1 LRVFLGNSPWRKE
14 GFYGVRAGSRW
25 PHFERCDTDYM
36 PFPFFLA
43 YAAAVLEQQK
53 HDVLLVDGIAEGID
67 EREFLTRAREFAPN
81 VVVLEVSTISIDVD
95 LACAK
100 SFRKACPQAMTVFC
114 GVHTE
119 MFDPAFL
126 ERFSQIDYVMK
137 GEYEYTLRDL
147 ISALS
152 GRSSLNE
159 VAGILFRAGGKVVFT
174 GERKLIENIDELPWP
189 ARHFLPMH
197 KYCDT
202 PGEIERPS
210 VQMWASRGC
219 PYGCVYCA
227 WPQIMYGSRKYRTR
241 DPVAV
246 VDEMEHL
253 VREQGFKSVYFDD
266 DTFNIG
272 KERILK
278 ICSEI
283 KRRRMK
289 VPWAIMARADTMD
302 GETLKALERAGLEAL
317 KFGVE
322 NATQEIVDRS
332 GKALDLDKVKEMVR
346 LTKRMGIWVHLTFM
360 FGLHGE
366 TKETMDKTI
375 DLALSL
381 SPDSLQFSIVTP
393 WPGSKFFK
401 QVERDGHLLSRNFA
415 EYDGYNVAVIKTD
428 TLGKDDLEAALR
440 KANRLWDEHVCQRR
454 EQFSRFGNR
463 LRRHVFHPRLAYK
476 KLRRRIRRAKQ
487 AKAACECRSGR
498 LNYEL

>member
-67 EREFLTRAREFAPN
+67 DDEFLRRASGFEPDLI
-81 VVVLEVSTISIDVD
+81 VLEVSTISIDVD
-95 LACAK
+95 LLCAK
-100 SFRKACPQAMTVFC
+100 SVRNACPQAKIVFC

-126 ERFSQIDYVMK
+126 KQCNDVDFVIK

-147 ISALS
+147 VSALS
-152 GRSSLNE
+152 SKASLE
-159 VAGILFRAGGKVVFT
+159 RVAGILFRSNGKVVFT
-174 GERKLIENIDELPWP
+174 GDRPLIENIDELPWP
-189 ARHFLPMH
+189 ARHFLPME

-202 PGEIERPS
+202 PGEIPRPS

-227 WPQIMYGSRKYRTR
+227 WPQIMYGSRRYRTR
-241 DPVAV
+241 NPVHV
-246 VDEMEHL
+246 VDEMQHL
-253 VREQGFKSVYFDD
+253 VSKQGFKSVYFDD

-272 KERILK
+272 KERMLK

-283 KRRRMK
+283 TSRRLK

-302 GETLKALERAGLEAL
+302 EETLKALEKAGLEAL

-332 GKALDLDKVKEMVR
+332 GKALDLEKVKEMVH

-428 TLGKDDLEAALR
+428 TLEKEDLEAALR

-454 EQFSRFGNR
+454 EQSVKFGNR
-463 LRRHVFHPRLAYK
+463 LKRHVANPRLAYK

-487 AKAACECRSGR
+487 ARAAASAALEG
-498 LNYEL
+498 

>member
-1 LRVFLGNSPWRKE
+1 MKVFLGNSPWRKK

-25 PHFERCDTDYM
+25 PHFERDDTDYM

-43 YAAAVLEQQK
+43 YSAAVLEREGHEVK
-53 HDVLLVDGIAEGID
+53 LVDGIAEGISND
-67 EREFLTRAREFAPN
+67 EFLKRVKEFSPEL
-81 VVVLEVSTISIDVD
+81 VILEISTISIDVD

-100 SFRKACPQAMTVFC
+100 SVRELCPDAKIAFC

-126 ERFSQIDYVMK
+126 ENHDCVDFAMK
-137 GEYEYTLRDL
+137 GEYEYTVRDL
-147 ISALS
+147 AAALKEGKS
-152 GRSSLNE
+152 PDD
-159 VAGILFRAGGKVVFT
+159 VAGLLFRSNGKVVFT
-174 GERKLIENIDELPWP
+174 GDRPLIENIDELPWP
-189 ARHFLPMH
+189 ARHHLPMDR
-197 KYCDT
+197 YCDT
-202 PGEIERPS
+202 PGEIPRPS

-227 WPQIMYGSRKYRTR
+227 WPQIMYGGSKYRVR
-241 DPVAV
+241 SPIDV

-253 VREQGFKSVYFDD
+253 IKEEGFKSVYFDD

-302 GETLKALERAGLEAL
+302 EEMLRALEGAGLEAL
-317 KFGVE
+317 KYGVE
-322 NATQEIVDRS
+322 NATQEIVNNS
-332 GKALDLDKVKEMVR
+332 GKALKLEKVQEMVK
-346 LTKRMGIWVHLTFM
+346 LTKSMGIWVHLTFM
-360 FGLHGE
+360 FGLPGE

-401 QVERDGHLLSRNFA
+401 RVEKEGHLLSRNYA

-428 TLGKDDLEAALR
+428 TLEKEDLEAALR
-440 KANRLWDEHVCQRR
+440 KANELWEKHVCERR
-454 EQFSRFGNR
+454 AEFVKFGNR
-463 LRRHVFHPRLAYK
+463 VKRHIAHPRLFMK
-476 KLRRRIRRAKQ
+476 KLRRRMRRAKQ
-487 AKAACECRSGR
+487 AKESCDCCTT
-498 LNYEL
+498 

>member
-1 LRVFLGNSPWRKE
+1 
-14 GFYGVRAGSRW
+14 
-25 PHFERCDTDYM
+25 
-36 PFPFFLA
+36 
-43 YAAAVLEQQK
+43 
-53 HDVLLVDGIAEGID
+53 
-67 EREFLTRAREFAPN
+67 
-81 VVVLEVSTISIDVD
+81 
-95 LACAK
+95 
-100 SFRKACPQAMTVFC
+100 
-114 GVHTE
+114 
-119 MFDPAFL
+119 
-126 ERFSQIDYVMK
+126 
-137 GEYEYTLRDL
+137 
-147 ISALS
+147 
-152 GRSSLNE
+152 
-159 VAGILFRAGGKVVFT
+159 
-174 GERKLIENIDELPWP
+174 
-189 ARHFLPMH
+189 
-197 KYCDT
+197 
-202 PGEIERPS
+202 
-210 VQMWASRGC
+210 
-219 PYGCVYCA
+219 
-227 WPQIMYGSRKYRTR
+227 
-241 DPVAV
+241 
-246 VDEMEHL
+246 MEHL

-283 KRRRMK
+283 ATRRLK

-302 GETLKALERAGLEAL
+302 EETLKSLEKAGLEAL

-322 NATQEIVDRS
+322 NATQEIIDRS
-332 GKALDLDKVKEMVR
+332 GKALDLERVKEMVH

-428 TLGKDDLEAALR
+428 TLEKEDLEAALR
-440 KANRLWDEHVCQRR
+440 KANQLWDKHVRERR
-454 EQFSRFGNR
+454 EQSVRFGNR
-463 LRRHVFHPRLAYK
+463 LKRHVVNPRLAYK
-476 KLRRRIRRAKQ
+476 KLRRRIRRAKE